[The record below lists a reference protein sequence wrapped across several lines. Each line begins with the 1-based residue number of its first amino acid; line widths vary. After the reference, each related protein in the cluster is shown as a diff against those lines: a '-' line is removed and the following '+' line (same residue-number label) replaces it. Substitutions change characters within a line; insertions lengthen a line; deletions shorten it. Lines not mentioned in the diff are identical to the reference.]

1 MKESGKYIDLA
12 KKKFSFYTMAQF
24 LMFIYF
30 IVWTFIVQ
38 MSPLDFDVAP
48 VPMLRV
54 LIILFLPYMI
64 LALALAQIWF
74 EQK

>member
-1 MKESGKYIDLA
+1 
-12 KKKFSFYTMAQF
+12 
-24 LMFIYF
+24 MFIYF

-38 MSPLDFDVAP
+38 MSPLDIDVAP